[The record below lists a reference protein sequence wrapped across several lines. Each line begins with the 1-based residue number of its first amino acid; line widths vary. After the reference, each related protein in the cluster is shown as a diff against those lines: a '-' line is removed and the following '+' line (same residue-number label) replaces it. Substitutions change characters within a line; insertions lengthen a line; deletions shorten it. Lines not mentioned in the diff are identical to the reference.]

1 MKRSIVPR
9 TMERVTQLARRASHT
24 RPGLW
29 WGAWPGLA
37 GMVLLGSSVAV
48 IAATQHLPV
57 FGVQAARYAVA
68 AVTLVVLARAFGIRL
83 VLPRRGD
90 IAWVVG
96 GALSGLVGFNLAT
109 VVGTRHAEPGLLGAA
124 VACIPIALAIAGPL
138 TQRRRPSPHVV
149 TGAIVV
155 SVGAVAVTGWGRGD
169 GIGIVMAASLI
180 VFEAGFTL
188 MGSRALPRMGPWS
201 YSAATAVVAAIFFAA
216 LSALVERPAP
226 WRRSPSRR
234 PWRRSCTSV
243 PSPPRSRSCSGSPA
257 SSVSVRAP
265 SGSAPASPH
274 RRPRS
279 SARSSGPRCRR
290 WEHGWEWRSSP
301 QASSSASFRLDVADP
316 PRAPKLLNP
325 QEGTHEPTVQAF
337 GARVADI
344 PRPDRRSDRRRRHR
358 R

>member
-1 MKRSIVPR
+1 
-9 TMERVTQLARRASHT
+9 
-24 RPGLW
+24 
-29 WGAWPGLA
+29 
-37 GMVLLGSSVAV
+37 MVLLGSSVAV

-68 AVTLVVLARAFGIRL
+68 AVTLVALARPFGVRL

-90 IAWVVG
+90 IVWVVG
-96 GALSGLVGFNLAT
+96 GAMSGLVGFNLAT

-155 SVGAVAVTGWGRGD
+155 SIGAVAVTGWGRGD

-201 YSAATAVVAAIFFAA
+201 YSAATAMVAAISFAV

-226 WRRSPSRR
+226 ASFTQPEAVAAILYLGAIATAIAFVLWFTGVQRLGSGTVGLCAGIAAPAAALVGALFGAPLPSLGAWLGMAIIAAGLLIGFLPSRR
-234 PWRRSCTSV
+234 RE
-243 PSPPRSRSCSGSPA
+243 
-257 SSVSVRAP
+257 
-265 SGSAPASPH
+265 
-274 RRPRS
+274 
-279 SARSSGPRCRR
+279 SARSS
-290 WEHGWEWRSSP
+290 
-301 QASSSASFRLDVADP
+301 
-316 PRAPKLLNP
+316 
-325 QEGTHEPTVQAF
+325 
-337 GARVADI
+337 DI
-344 PRPDRRSDRRRRHR
+344 RQPARRHS
-358 R
+358 

>member
-1 MKRSIVPR
+1 
-9 TMERVTQLARRASHT
+9 
-24 RPGLW
+24 
-29 WGAWPGLA
+29 
-37 GMVLLGSSVAV
+37 MVLLGSSVAV

-68 AVTLVVLARAFGIRL
+68 ALTLVILARSLGIRL

-90 IAWVVG
+90 IAWVVS
-96 GALSGLVGFNLAT
+96 GAMSGLVGFNLAT

-201 YSAATAVVAAIFFAA
+201 YSTATAVVAAISFAV
-216 LSALVERPAP
+216 LSALVEQPAP
-226 WRRSPSRR
+226 ASFAQPDAVAAILYLGAIATAIAFVLWFTGVQRLGSGTVGLCAGIAAPAAALIGALFGAPLPSLGAWLGMAVIAAGLLIGFLPSRR
-234 PWRRSCTSV
+234 R
-243 PSPPRSRSCSGSPA
+243 
-257 SSVSVRAP
+257 
-265 SGSAPASPH
+265 GSAQSSETPQPA
-274 RRPRS
+274 
-279 SARSSGPRCRR
+279 G
-290 WEHGWEWRSSP
+290 
-301 QASSSASFRLDVADP
+301 
-316 PRAPKLLNP
+316 
-325 QEGTHEPTVQAF
+325 
-337 GARVADI
+337 
-344 PRPDRRSDRRRRHR
+344 RHS
-358 R
+358 

>member
-1 MKRSIVPR
+1 
-9 TMERVTQLARRASHT
+9 MERMTQLARRESHT

-68 AVTLVVLARAFGIRL
+68 ALTLVVLARAFGIRL

-90 IAWVVG
+90 IGWVVG
-96 GALSGLVGFNLAT
+96 GAMSGLVGFNLAT
-109 VVGTRHAEPGLLGAA
+109 IVGTRHAEPGLLGAS

-155 SVGAVAVTGWGRGD
+155 SVGAIAVTGWGRGD

-201 YSAATAVVAAIFFAA
+201 YSAATAVVAALFFAV

-226 WRRSPSRR
+226 ASLAQPEAVAAILYLGAIATAIAFVLWFTGVQRLGSGTVGLCAGIAAPAAALIGALFGAPLPSLGAWLGMAVIAAGLLIGFLPSRR
-234 PWRRSCTSV
+234 R
-243 PSPPRSRSCSGSPA
+243 
-257 SSVSVRAP
+257 
-265 SGSAPASPH
+265 GSAQSSETPQPA
-274 RRPRS
+274 
-279 SARSSGPRCRR
+279 G
-290 WEHGWEWRSSP
+290 
-301 QASSSASFRLDVADP
+301 
-316 PRAPKLLNP
+316 
-325 QEGTHEPTVQAF
+325 
-337 GARVADI
+337 
-344 PRPDRRSDRRRRHR
+344 RHP
-358 R
+358 